1 MSTMRVKLLAA
12 ALCAGTVLPIA
23 SCGQWWKSD
32 TRKDEKPAYK
42 HAARKIRSHSIGL
55 MRFEQFLT
63 GSFSSYAQSQ
73 RDPEFYEIVLHMVP
87 IWEDRDDGPWLYVEQ
102 AVASNAGQPYRQR
115 VYHLEQIDKNSYSS
129 SVYSFENPERF
140 AGAYMDE
147 MPLSELTPEDL
158 SIRVG
163 CAIVV
168 SWDEDQRAFV
178 GSTNGRDCQSD
189 LRGASYATSEVRLR
203 KDRLVTWDRGYDA
216 NGEQVWGAVKGGYVF
231 DRVSMP

>member
-1 MSTMRVKLLAA
+1 MNKKTAKLLVIT
-12 ALCAGTVLPIA
+12 LCAGACLPLA

-32 TRKDEKPAYK
+32 KRETKKPAYK
-42 HAARKIRSHSIGL
+42 HAARKIRAQTIGL

-73 RDPEFYEIVLHMVP
+73 RDPEFYEIVLNMVP

-102 AVASNAGQPYRQR
+102 AVASNAEQPYRQR

-129 SVYSFENPERF
+129 SVYSFENPEQF
-140 AGAYMDE
+140 AGAYRDE
-147 MPLSELTPEDL
+147 MPLAELTPEDL

-178 GSTNGRDCQSD
+178 GSTNGRDCQSE
-189 LRGASYATSEVRLR
+189 LRGASYATSQVLLR